1 MEAAVLGREGGGQG
15 PPPHEPISFG
25 IDQILGGA
33 EPPVSAR
40 ASGESDYGLY
50 SGGYG
55 PACSLGSY
63 NLNMS
68 MNVSVNVT
76 PAPAAPPAGVIRV
89 PAHRPAPAAPPA
101 APPPVP
107 GLSGL
112 TFPWMET
119 TRRIAKDRLSGER
132 NGLPTATDGYR
143 RLWWFRRVLSAQR
156 GRRRTGSELVRAS
169 RGWWR
174 PIALRLPQRGV
185 LALLLSVGLC
195 RVPV

>member
-1 MEAAVLGREGGGQG
+1 MEHLGAHHLHQGQA
-15 PPPHEPISFG
+15 EPISFG
-25 IDQILGGA
+25 IDQILSGPEPPGGA
-33 EPPVSAR
+33 GPAR
-40 ASGESDYGLY
+40 AAGEPDYPGLY
-50 SGGYG
+50 GGSYG

-89 PAHRPAPAAPPA
+89 PAHRPAPPAPPA

-132 NGLPTATDGYR
+132 SAPTALGGSDGAR
-143 RLWWFRRVLSAQR
+143 CGAARS
-156 GRRRTGSELVRAS
+156 GG
-169 RGWWR
+169 
-174 PIALRLPQRGV
+174 
-185 LALLLSVGLC
+185 
-195 RVPV
+195 